1 MGGHAAMSE
10 AIAKDSTAR
19 ALAVA
24 LTVAFI
30 CGLLVSVVAVQLRPI
45 HKANIEAERI
55 AQLELVLAAL
65 SDIGRALSIEN
76 LEARIVVLASG
87 AFDDNLDP
95 ATFDADKAAAR
106 PGTSVAIPADLDL
119 AGLKR
124 RALYAPVYLV
134 RGTNQQIDLVIL
146 PVSGRGYQSTLR
158 AWLVMDGDTQ
168 TVRALK
174 FYQHGETPGV
184 GARIDEPEWEAQWR
198 DLRAFDDDGVLRI
211 GVRLQAGGALSD
223 DAEYQVDGI
232 SGATR
237 TTQGVDGMLR
247 FWLGEFGFAKF
258 LQRLREEQL

>member
-1 MGGHAAMSE
+1 MSE
-10 AIAKDSTAR
+10 VALKDSTTR

-24 LTVAFI
+24 IAVAFI
-30 CGLLVSVVAVQLRPI
+30 CGLLVSVVAVSLRPI

-65 SDIGRALSIEN
+65 SDIGRAQSIES
-76 LEARIVVLASG
+76 LEARVVELATG
-87 AFDDNLDP
+87 RFDDSLDP
-95 ATFDADKAAAR
+95 VTFDADLAASRAA
-106 PGTSVAIPADLDL
+106 SSAAIPADLDL

-124 RALYAPVYLV
+124 RALHAPVYLV
-134 RGTNQQIDLVIL
+134 RSDSGRVDLIIL
-146 PVSGRGYQSTLR
+146 PLSGRGYQSTLR
-158 AWLVMDGDTQ
+158 AWLVLDGDTQ

-184 GARIDEPEWEAQWR
+184 GARIEEPEWEAQWR
-198 DLRAFDDDGVLRI
+198 DLRAYDDAGVLRI
-211 GVRLQAGGALSD
+211 GVRSQAAGAYNE

-258 LQRLREEQL
+258 LQRIREEQL